1 MTLDK
6 YYAAKA
12 VLHSI
17 SIKNDNEPIYGSHFS
32 EYEFI
37 GSFLLSTDNESR
49 KTQKKL
55 KFFRNYVDG
64 KLNLIQK
71 MILYFFDYKHITYE
85 KENYLSKRQSY
96 RKLFKNIL
104 LDNVYYLFELLKIFF
119 KKKN

>member
-6 YYAAKA
+6 YYAAK
-12 VLHSI
+12 VILHSI
-17 SIKNDNEPIYGSHFS
+17 SIKHENEPIYGSLFS

-37 GSFLLSTDNESR
+37 GSFLLRTNDELR

-85 KENYLSKRQSY
+85 NENYLRKKQSY

-104 LDNVYYLFELLKIFF
+104 LDKNYFLFKLF
-119 KKKN
+119 KKFFSNKI